1 MSKNLN
7 SYFEKVLKN
16 HKDAYFLYWLK
27 SDETTVDDGQKC
39 VDVGFYIHWF
49 SVCKGNYNENS
60 YTDLPLVGYAQF
72 CTYAEDEND
81 CKKRDEIIG
90 QINNLIPINTSFLLS
105 FNDIPNYDGIP
116 YKLYNLKFNLNT
128 TLVTSWLLNKSND
141 IGFSFQ
147 VSYPNQKLLQYESVL
162 SSRGV
167 NINSLL
173 NIKNETITDK
183 DLKSTNIYDESSQIG
198 HRKTLNIDSQFNG
211 VAIFKLLGIYQTD
224 DSIKTI
230 DDVYN
235 KLGVNS
241 NDINI
246 IPESIPNIDLNN
258 IPVGTKIGFSFDIVP
273 KLTLVKNSESNNF
286 GSVTTINE
294 FDLNITTTTDS
305 NLLKES
311 FILPTVKNYNW
322 IWYGFFIILFF
333 AFMYVCFKL
342 FNNKN
347 KL

>member
-7 SYFEKVLKN
+7 SYFENVLKN

-27 SDETTVDDGQKC
+27 NDQTQIEDGRKC

-49 SVCKGNYNENS
+49 NVCKGNYDES
-60 YTDLPLVGYAQF
+60 EFTDLPLVGYAQF
-72 CTYAEDEND
+72 CTYSEDDND
-81 CKKRDEIIG
+81 CKKRDEIID
-90 QINNLIPINTSFLLS
+90 QINNRIPINKSYLLLY
-105 FNDIPNYDGIP
+105 NDIPNYDGIP

-147 VSYPNQKLLQYESVL
+147 VTYPNQKLLKYESVL

-198 HRKTLNIDSQFNG
+198 HRKTLTIDSQFDG
-211 VAIFKLLGIYQTD
+211 VAIFKLLAIYQTEND
-224 DSIKTI
+224 IKNI
-230 DDVYN
+230 NDVYN
-235 KLGVNS
+235 KLEVTS

-246 IPESIPNIDLNN
+246 ISESIPNIDLNN

-273 KLTLVKNSESNNF
+273 KLTLIKNPETNNF

-294 FDLNITTTTDS
+294 FDLNVTTTSVS

-311 FILPTVKNYNW
+311 FVLPKVKNNDW
-322 IWYGFFIILFF
+322 IWYIFFIILFLSF
-333 AFMYVCFKL
+333 VYVCFKL
-342 FNNKN
+342 FNKKN
-347 KL
+347 YL